1 MKWIKKINEFFQHTM
16 SSNNNVEENV
26 PSSIDICNI
35 PMNQSSFSFEDNR
48 IEDESLLQLQ
58 EDETEKDTG
67 FHQDVELEEVVS
79 QEEQPSLLDNYE
91 YMNLAQQCCDMLGE
105 LDRMCNLVQDDQ
117 VKKFILQQK
126 NRIREALLLS
136 GASLIN
142 EDTEFNML
150 RHQSVNAEVVK
161 NGTPI
166 AETIEAGVEIDRRV
180 MVKAK
185 VII

>member
-16 SSNNNVEENV
+16 SSNNNVEEYS

-48 IEDESLLQLQ
+48 IEDDSLLQLQ

-67 FHQDVELEEVVS
+67 FHQDEELEEVVS

-105 LDRMCNLVQDDQ
+105 LDRMCNQVQDDHL
-117 VKKFILQQK
+117 KKFILQQK

-142 EDTEFNML
+142 EDTEFNIL
-150 RHQSVNAEVVK
+150 RHKTTSGGLMK
-161 NGTPI
+161 NGAI
-166 AETIEAGVEIDRRV
+166 INEIIEPGVEIEGRI
-180 MVKAK
+180 MVKAL
-185 VII
+185 IL